1 MARHPQ
7 LDIQV
12 AYCSLQ
18 GAEKAMDSQFGV
30 EVAWDI
36 PLLEGYPWLLL
47 PNRAFRPQVGRFFG
61 LVNPGAWKLI
71 KTGGFDAVVVYTGY
85 FCATFWIAMAASK
98 AHSVPILFGIDA
110 HEIGPMDKRRWK
122 TPLKRWIWP
131 RLFRLANMVLV
142 PSSGS
147 ASLMRS
153 LGIPAERIALTPYTV
168 DNDWWL
174 HQATCTDRVITRAD
188 WGISPDAFVVL
199 FCAKLQPW
207 KRPQDLL
214 KAFAK
219 ANCPGAFLV
228 FAGDGP
234 LRSELVALTN
244 ALGITNHVRFL
255 GFVNQSKLPGVYRA
269 ADLFVLPSE
278 YEAFGVVVN
287 EAMLCGCPVAV
298 SDKVGARF
306 DLISPES
313 NGFVFPVGNV
323 EKLVEILRRAHED
336 RPALQR
342 MGGAAQ
348 TRMASWSPTENI
360 ESTRAAVVCAVSK
373 RADLSSGAEQ

>member
-1 MARHPQ
+1 
-7 LDIQV
+7 
-12 AYCSLQ
+12 
-18 GAEKAMDSQFGV
+18 
-30 EVAWDI
+30 
-36 PLLEGYPWLLL
+36 
-47 PNRAFRPQVGRFFG
+47 
-61 LVNPGAWKLI
+61 
-71 KTGGFDAVVVYTGY
+71 
-85 FCATFWIAMAASK
+85 
-98 AHSVPILFGIDA
+98 
-110 HEIGPMDKRRWK
+110 MDKRRWK

-131 RLFRLANMVLV
+131 RLFRLADMVLV

-174 HQATCTDRVITRAD
+174 YQANCTDRVITRAD

-234 LRSELVALTN
+234 LRSELVALAD
-244 ALGITNHVRFL
+244 ALAITDHVRFL
-255 GFVNQSKLPGVYRA
+255 GFINQSKLPGVYRA

-287 EAMLCGCPVAV
+287 EAMLCGCPAVV
-298 SDKVGARF
+298 SDHVGARF
-306 DLISPES
+306 DLIQPDET
-313 NGFVFPVGNV
+313 GFVFPVGNI
-323 EKLVEILRRAHED
+323 ERLTEILRQAHED
-336 RPALQR
+336 RPKLRRIGEAARNR
-342 MGGAAQ
+342 MIA
-348 TRMASWSPTENI
+348 WSLRENI
-360 ESTRAAVVCAVSK
+360 ESTLEAIDRASRK
-373 RADLSSGAEQ
+373 RASRPGFQE